1 MVDKKIDL
9 TAWPQWLKNRR
20 FWKIIIFTVVGMILG
35 YLYYFYVG
43 CQSGTCPITSNPYG
57 SVAVGGIMGF
67 LLSK

>member
-1 MVDKKIDL
+1 MIDKKIDL

>member
-57 SVAVGGIMGF
+57 SVAAGGIMGF

>member
-9 TAWPQWLKNRR
+9 TTWPQWLKNRR

>member
-1 MVDKKIDL
+1 MIDKKIDL

-20 FWKIIIFTVVGMILG
+20 FWKIIIFTVVGMFLG

>member
-1 MVDKKIDL
+1 MINKKIDL
-9 TAWPQWLKNRR
+9 TAWPQWLKNKR